1 MAFWYPP
8 EGSDNNPAWWDVLLR
23 VAALTQRSETLS
35 TIAAC
40 EFMFMGRQD
49 GRRRRI
55 WLYKHIGTRRYLNL
69 DDEGHAYRYIAP
81 RDLESDWPGRYAGH
95 RRLEDALN
103 HLELDVLSTAS
114 RYDRCRGCEQC
125 GRVVFEYS
133 PHGTVLL

>member
-8 EGSDNNPAWWDVLLR
+8 EGSDNDPEWWQVLER
-23 VAALTQRSETLS
+23 VAAFTQASDTLS

-69 DDEGHAYRYIAP
+69 DDEGHAYRYAP
-81 RDLESDWPGRYAGH
+81 PADLSKPGRYVAH
-95 RRLEDALN
+95 RRLEDGLV
-103 HLELDVLSTAS
+103 HLELYLLDTSS
-114 RYDRCRGCEQC
+114 RYERCRGCEQC
-125 GRVVFEYS
+125 GTVIFPFS
-133 PHGTVLL
+133 AHGTLLV